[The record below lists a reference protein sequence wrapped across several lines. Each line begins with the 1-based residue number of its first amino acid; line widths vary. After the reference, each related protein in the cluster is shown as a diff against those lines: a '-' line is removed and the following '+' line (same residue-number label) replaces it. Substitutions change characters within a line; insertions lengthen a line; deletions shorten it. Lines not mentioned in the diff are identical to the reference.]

1 MVTPEGAVCMMRN
14 NLTFSTAAL
23 WVTGYFG
30 VMLLYTFLDVAVW
43 RKLVPEV
50 SGWLDLISTAVC
62 AAGFL
67 VLLQRRYPIRWM
79 EGISIS
85 GLALALVC
93 AAGFYLVLDMGLDP
107 LLAKAFPG
115 SESQYQEA
123 VRSLL
128 RFPVPAFLKVCVIAP
143 VVEEALMRGFL
154 LDGLRGGYGM
164 GAALLISAVVFALL
178 HFNAVQTL
186 SALVCGLVLGLLHLH
201 TGSILCCILAHFG
214 YNVVSYCVMLMK
226 AGWL

>member
-1 MVTPEGAVCMMRN
+1 M
-14 NLTFSTAAL
+14 TFGTAAL
-23 WVTGYFG
+23 WVAGYFG

-43 RKLVPEV
+43 RKIAPEA
-50 SGWLDLISTAVC
+50 SGWLDLIATAAC

-67 VLLQRRYPIRWM
+67 LLLQKRYPVRWM

-143 VVEEALMRGFL
+143 VVEEVLMRGFL
-154 LDGLRGGYGM
+154 LSGLRDGYGT
-164 GAALLISAVVFALL
+164 AALLVSATVFALL

-186 SALVCGLVLGLLHLH
+186 SALVCGLALGLLYLH

-214 YNVVSYCVMLMK
+214 YNAVSYFVMLTK
-226 AGWL
+226 AG

>member
-1 MVTPEGAVCMMRN
+1 MMKN
-14 NLTFSTAAL
+14 DLTFGTAAL
-23 WVTGYFG
+23 WVAGYFG

-43 RKLVPEV
+43 RRLAPEA
-50 SGWLDLISTAVC
+50 SGWLDLLCTAAC

-67 VLLQRRYPIRWM
+67 LLLQRQYPVRWL
-79 EGISIS
+79 EGVRVS
-85 GLALALVC
+85 GLVLALIC

-154 LDGLRGGYGM
+154 LDGLRGGYGTA
-164 GAALLISAVVFALL
+164 AALLVSAAAFALL

-186 SALVCGLVLGLLHLH
+186 SALVCGLVLGLLYLH
-201 TGSILCCILAHFG
+201 TGSILCCVLAHFG
-214 YNVVSYCVMLMK
+214 YNAVSYFVMLTK
-226 AGWL
+226 ANHL